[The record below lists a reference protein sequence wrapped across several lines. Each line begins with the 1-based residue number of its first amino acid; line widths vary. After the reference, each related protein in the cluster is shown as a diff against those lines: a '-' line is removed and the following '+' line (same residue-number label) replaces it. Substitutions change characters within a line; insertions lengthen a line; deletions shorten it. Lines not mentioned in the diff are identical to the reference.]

1 MTPPRHQSSTLRGST
16 ITRPADTVT
25 ESAGPAPAESIKP
38 GARPDRPRP
47 LKAREKVR
55 PEKVARAKELIAD
68 PAYPPR
74 QVLKSI
80 AERLVSHRAASAPNR
95 RRNS

>member
-1 MTPPRHQSSTLRGST
+1 MTPPKHQSSTLRCT
-16 ITRPADTVT
+16 TTTRSADPAM
-25 ESAGPAPAESIKP
+25 EPAGPTPGGTVKP
-38 GARPDRPRP
+38 SARPDRPRP
-47 LKAREKVR
+47 LKTREKVR

-74 QVLKSI
+74 QVLKAI
-80 AERLVSHRAASAPNR
+80 AERLVSQRAASAPNR